1 MKILVSD
8 YNGFCGG
15 VKLAV
20 KKAEKVLDE
29 EKKLYSYGEIIHN
42 KDVIEKLK
50 KKGMVIVDDPPDDND
65 AKLLIRSH
73 GVGKHIYDILE
84 EKNIDLIDA
93 TCVKVKKIHKIVE
106 EFKNKAY
113 NIIIVGDANHPE
125 VQGIKGWCNN
135 EAFIIKE
142 PEDLEKI
149 IASAKK
155 YCLVCQTTFN
165 LDIFEK
171 IIKTIEINNYSNIIV
186 HNTICDAT
194 RKRQEACKTLASKC
208 TVMLIVG
215 GKNSS
220 NTKKLYELSKE
231 LCENTFLIQNYRE
244 IPYKNIDKN
253 TIVGVSAG
261 ASAPDW
267 IIEEVIEMLE
277 NLNDNMNEKNE
288 QAEIAE
294 QAEDTEQSVL
304 VEQAEEVEQAV
315 EEAESL
321 EEAETLE
328 EEEGDVVEEAVEAD
342 VEAQA
347 EEPAEEEAQEEE
359 AAAPEEEEHEA
370 EQVQEQV
377 EETEKAEKKDSMH
390 ELLENYG
397 GVVYIRTGE
406 KVKGTVIYVSP
417 DAVSVNINY
426 KSDGIITRDEFSL
439 TEVSDL
445 TEEVKEGDEIEAV
458 VVKISDQDGNVVL
471 TRKPLEEQKIWDDL
485 EEQRLKGEIVEIP
498 IIEASQ
504 YGIYGKLKGIKGF
517 IPRNQISIQRNVD
530 PSEYV
535 GKNLKVKIL
544 ETKNKKG
551 RRQLVLTSRAVE
563 KIEKEARDKEVWESI
578 QEGEIYEGTVK
589 NLQDYGAFVEINGID
604 GLLHINE
611 IAWTRIKHPS
621 EVLKTGDTID
631 VKVKNVDKENKRLS
645 LSYKATVKSP
655 WAKFLDKYK
664 KGDTVTGLVT
674 RIVDFGAFVKVDDIE
689 CLLHIKDLDWART
702 EKVTDVLQEGQEVT
716 AKILNI
722 TRKDRRVGLGLKQL
736 TEHPFDAY
744 AKNLNKDDIIQVEV
758 TRILLDGIHVNA
770 NENIDCF
777 IPIAKVSNEKL
788 RTPAQ
793 VVKVGEIKDARVQ
806 NIDMKGKNLNLT
818 LVLDDKGEETTEKT
832 SYQPEDANFTIG
844 ESIGDAL
851 DDLLK

>member
-1 MKILVSD
+1 MKIIVSE

-15 VKLAV
+15 VKAAV
-20 KKAEKVLDE
+20 LKADKILTD
-29 EKKLYSYGEIIHN
+29 EKKLYCYGEIIHN
-42 KDVIEKLK
+42 KDVVEKLK
-50 KKGMVIVDDPPDDND
+50 NKGMVIVDDIPENKD
-65 AKLLIRSH
+65 AKFLIRSH
-73 GVGKHIYDILE
+73 GVGKNIYDRLE
-84 EKNIDLIDA
+84 EKNIEVIYA

-106 EFKNKAY
+106 EFKNKDY
-113 NIIIVGDANHPE
+113 NIIIVGDENHPE
-125 VQGIKGWCNN
+125 VQGISGWCNY
-135 EAFIIKE
+135 EAVIIKSPEELKNIIE
-142 PEDLEKI
+142 PT
-149 IASAKK
+149 KK

-165 LDIFEK
+165 LNTFEE
-171 IIKTIEINNYSNIIV
+171 ILKTIEINNYSNIIV

-194 RKRQEACKTLASKC
+194 KKRQEACIALASKC
-208 TVMLIVG
+208 DIMLIVG

-231 LCENTFLIQNYRE
+231 LCENTFLIQNYKE
-244 IPYKNIDKN
+244 IPYNYIDKN
-253 TIVGVSAG
+253 SIVGVSAG

-267 IIEEVIEMLE
+267 IIEEVINMLE
-277 NLNDNMNEKNE
+277 NLNNNMNEMNE
-288 QAEIAE
+288 QAEHADLAE
-294 QAEDTEQSVL
+294 QSEPAELSDKKEQTEL
-304 VEQAEEVEQAV
+304 VEQ
-315 EEAESL
+315 S
-321 EEAETLE
+321 
-328 EEEGDVVEEAVEAD
+328 
-342 VEAQA
+342 
-347 EEPAEEEAQEEE
+347 
-359 AAAPEEEEHEA
+359 
-370 EQVQEQV
+370 
-377 EETEKAEKKDSMH
+377 EETEKTETVEQTDKAEKVNSMH

-397 GVVYIRTGE
+397 GVVNLGIGE

-426 KSDGIITRDEFSL
+426 KSDGIITREDFSL
-439 TEVSDL
+439 EEVSDL
-445 TEEVKEGDEIEAV
+445 TEVVKEGDEIDAI

-485 EEQRLKGEIVEIP
+485 EQMRIRGEIVEIP

-504 YGIYGKLKGIKGF
+504 HGIYGKLKGIKGF
-517 IPRNQISIQRNVD
+517 IPRNQISIKRNVD

-563 KIEKEARDKEVWESI
+563 KFEKEIKDNEVWETI

-621 EVLKTGDTID
+621 EVLKPGDKIN

-655 WAKFLDKYK
+655 WAKFLDKYQ
-664 KGDTVTGLVT
+664 KGDIVTGVVT

-702 EKVTDVLQEGQEVT
+702 EKVTDILQEGQEVT
-716 AKILNI
+716 AKILSI
-722 TRKDRRVGLGLKQL
+722 TRKDRKVGLGLKQL
-736 TEHPFDAY
+736 TEHPFDLY
-744 AKNLNKDDIIQVEV
+744 AKTLNKDDIIQVEV

-770 NENIDCF
+770 NGNIDCF
-777 IPIAKVSNEKL
+777 IPIAKVSTEKL

-793 VVKVGEIKDARVQ
+793 VVKVGEIVDAKVQ
-806 NIDMKGKNLNLT
+806 SIDMKGKNLNLT
-818 LVLDDKGEETTEKT
+818 LILDDKSEETVENK
-832 SYQPEDANFTIG
+832 SYQSEDTNFTIG